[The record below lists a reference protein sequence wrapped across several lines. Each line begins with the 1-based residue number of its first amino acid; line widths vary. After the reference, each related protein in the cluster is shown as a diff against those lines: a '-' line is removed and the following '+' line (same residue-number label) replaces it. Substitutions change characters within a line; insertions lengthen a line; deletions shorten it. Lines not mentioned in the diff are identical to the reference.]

1 MSANAKTVI
10 EVLYPEY
17 ANQAGDNGNAMY
29 LRACLPDAEFVET
42 THDDVPYFAEHVPS
56 LILLCGMSE
65 AQQVKTIELL
75 RPYRDR
81 LIELI
86 DAGVPMLFTGSAP
99 EVLGT
104 KIVNPDGSE
113 TPALGLLDFVT
124 HCNIP
129 ARYHDVVIGDLNAPE
144 RDEAIKVVGFKFQF
158 TQREADAS
166 AGQQPFCRNEVGFGL
181 NKQSSEEG
189 FRKNNLMA
197 TWLIGPLLPLNPDFT
212 RYLLDLIGE
221 KDARVVRGAFE
232 DVPPAG
238 HGTCLLGSVFAACTV
253 AVDGGTAKAI
263 KRIRAA
269 GPMVPPP
276 VFAFGMP
283 VVIMVCFERIPASAF
298 VALAEKSKYVRLK
311 AVDFACIKLQ
321 RAYEG
326 SMRYMNTVQI

>member
-1 MSANAKTVI
+1 
-10 EVLYPEY
+10 
-17 ANQAGDNGNAMY
+17 
-29 LRACLPDAEFVET
+29 
-42 THDDVPYFAEHVPS
+42 
-56 LILLCGMSE
+56 MSE

-113 TPALGLLDFVT
+113 TSALGLLDFVT

-144 RDEAIKVVGFKFQF
+144 CDEAIKVVGFKIQF
-158 TQREADAS
+158 TQMEVGAS
-166 AGQQPFCRNEVGFGL
+166 AGQQPFCHNEVGFGL

-221 KDARVVRGAFE
+221 KDAPLAFE
-232 DVPPAG
+232 DDV
-238 HGTCLLGSVFAACTV
+238 
-253 AVDGGTAKAI
+253 
-263 KRIRAA
+263 RASY
-269 GPMVPPP
+269 
-276 VFAFGMP
+276 
-283 VVIMVCFERIPASAF
+283 E
-298 VALAEKSKYVRLK
+298 ERLK
-311 AVDFACIKLQ
+311 TFRLPGMGL
-321 RAYEG
+321 AY
-326 SMRYMNTVQI
+326 

>member
-29 LRACLPDAEFVET
+29 LRACLPDAEFIET
-42 THDDVPYFAEHVPS
+42 THDDIPYFAEHAPS

-65 AQQVKTIELL
+65 AQQVNTIKLL
-75 RPYRDR
+75 QPYRER
-81 LIELI
+81 LVELI

-144 RDEAIKVVGFKFQF
+144 RDEAIKVVGFKIQF
-158 TQREADAS
+158 TQMEAG

-221 KDARVVRGAFE
+221 KDAPLAFE
-232 DVPPAG
+232 EDV
-238 HGTCLLGSVFAACTV
+238 
-253 AVDGGTAKAI
+253 
-263 KRIRAA
+263 RASY
-269 GPMVPPP
+269 
-276 VFAFGMP
+276 
-283 VVIMVCFERIPASAF
+283 E
-298 VALAEKSKYVRLK
+298 ERLK
-311 AVDFACIKLQ
+311 TFRLPGMGL
-321 RAYEG
+321 AY
-326 SMRYMNTVQI
+326 